1 MNTNF
6 VIDKY
11 SNYFIYQKEL
21 RALIKILK
29 KKSFDLNGILYGE
42 VVLNN
47 IISKYYKEKFSNN
60 NQNDFNEFWN
70 TNYDTDTLGRV
81 ITTNTFDVYFKN
93 FNDYLKFISYIQ
105 NNVLFKINDTIN
117 IDSLL
122 LIHTKFLITV
132 NIGKTITWSGV
143 DIKLNLN
150 ITTKIPNGKYIEPP
164 FEQTNYIQDILIMSK
179 DSYGPRI
186 SKFTG
191 LEDIDNMDI
200 INKNMLFAKII
211 EDLCYY
217 KTYILTN
224 NYNFNNYLASKSV
237 ELINNG
243 WNILNSPINICK
255 NCNESSDDICVICLD
270 NIENNTDIGIFKRN
284 NYILHKE
291 CLINYITSKVNSNT
305 EKLLCPY
312 RQPIDFICNNNNV
325 YNYLNNNY

>member
-93 FNDYLKFISYIQ
+93 FTDYLKFISYIQ
-105 NNVLFKINDTIN
+105 NNILFKVNDTIN

-122 LIHTKFLITV
+122 LIHTKFQ
-132 NIGKTITWSGV
+132 
-143 DIKLNLN
+143 NL
-150 ITTKIPNGKYIEPP
+150 
-164 FEQTNYIQDILIMSK
+164 
-179 DSYGPRI
+179 
-186 SKFTG
+186 
-191 LEDIDNMDI
+191 
-200 INKNMLFAKII
+200 
-211 EDLCYY
+211 
-217 KTYILTN
+217 
-224 NYNFNNYLASKSV
+224 KS
-237 ELINNG
+237 N
-243 WNILNSPINICK
+243 
-255 NCNESSDDICVICLD
+255 
-270 NIENNTDIGIFKRN
+270 
-284 NYILHKE
+284 
-291 CLINYITSKVNSNT
+291 
-305 EKLLCPY
+305 
-312 RQPIDFICNNNNV
+312 
-325 YNYLNNNY
+325 